1 MQDGAQAMIAAV
13 RRQLKDGETLILMQG
28 DISNAYGSIKSFL
41 VLKTEKRFEP
51 SFAALC
57 APQFVRIG
65 TRVATQLRDVCLSLA
80 RNHSERHN
88 ILRDALE
95 QNV

>member
-1 MQDGAQAMIAAV
+1 MKLIESVAVDQVADLIVALMWTRQVGFSVQDGAQAMIAAV

-28 DISNAYGSIKSFL
+28 DISNAYGSINRLL

-57 APQFVRIG
+57 APQFVRI
-65 TRVATQLRDVCLSLA
+65 
-80 RNHSERHN
+80 
-88 ILRDALE
+88 
-95 QNV
+95 